1 MNLGDSEQ
9 NNRALIEKRKQLI
22 SALLIN
28 SGLEPHDLVEDDD
41 LLNLVI
47 DDLSQPINGKLQ
59 AYAPVVVNI
68 LKNWLA

>member
-1 MNLGDSEQ
+1 M
-9 NNRALIEKRKQLI
+9 
-22 SALLIN
+22 ALLIN